1 MKTKSIDAFKES
13 STTMN
18 SLLIMSA
25 QINPRRGVGDLAG
38 NAKYAAEI
46 WKQGDAKGVDLIVM
60 PEQSITGYPLEDL
73 AAQPDILAGSQI
85 IIEHFVEMSK
95 SMKAALLAGAPEYE
109 DGKIYNTMYLIEHG
123 KIIGKVRKHNL
134 PNDDVFD
141 EKRIYTSSDK
151 IAPVEFRGYKLGIM
165 ICEDLW
171 HPEVAFSL
179 AKQGAQ
185 ALIVP
190 NASPWYVGK
199 EHYRIPKVL
208 APRIEETGL
217 PILYVNQVGGMDE
230 LIFDG
235 HSMAMNVDQK
245 IAYTAKGFEEAL
257 DVVELKFDGKIA
269 TFKPST
275 IQPFYEETQ
284 SIWQALVLGTRDYV
298 HKNGFKKVHLGKS
311 GGIDSAVVAAIAVD
325 ALGAENVDLYKLPSQ
340 YTQADSND
348 DADTTA
354 QLLGSKI
361 EEINIWPTYE
371 VATNQLKDHFT
382 SNRDDTTFANLQAR
396 IRGLFLMALS
406 NRNDSLLLS
415 TGNKSEMSVGWATL
429 YGDMNGA
436 FNPIKSVDKE
446 LVYRLARWRNTH
458 MPVNV
463 LGPKGPV
470 IAENTILKQAK
481 AELGPGNNFD
491 EDVLAPYPI
500 LVDTSRRYVEKN
512 QSVNQIKQE
521 TGYADHYIEDT
532 IRRIDIAEFKRR
544 QSCPGLKVNSRDFG
558 KGYRVPITR
567 PDTISMLRDLNLL
580 KPE

>member
-1 MKTKSIDAFKES
+1 MKTKSFDAFKES

-25 QINPRRGVGDLAG
+25 QINPSRGVGDLAG
-38 NAKYAAEI
+38 NAIAHADI
-46 WKQGDAKGVDLIVM
+46 WKQADAQGVDLIVM

-85 IIEHFVEMSK
+85 VLEHLVEMSK
-95 SMKAALLAGAPEYE
+95 SMKAAMLVGAPEYD
-109 DGKIYNTMYLIEHG
+109 DGKVYNTMYLIEHG
-123 KIIGKVRKHNL
+123 TIIGKVRKHDL

-141 EKRIYTSSDK
+141 EKRIYTSNKDISP
-151 IAPVEFRGYKLGIM
+151 IEFRGHKLGIM

-171 HPEVAFSL
+171 HKEVAASL

-199 EHYRIPKVL
+199 EKFRITDVL
-208 APRIEETGL
+208 TPRVQETGL

-235 HSMAMNVDQK
+235 HSLAMNADQQVT
-245 IAYTAKGFEEAL
+245 YTAKGFEQSL
-257 DVVELKFDGKIA
+257 DVVELKFDGKEA
-269 TFKPST
+269 SFKPTT
-275 IQPFYEETQ
+275 IEPFYEETQ

-298 HKNGFKKVHLGKS
+298 KKNGFKKVHLGKS

-325 ALGAENVDLYKLPSQ
+325 ALGPENVNLYKLPSK

-348 DADTTA
+348 DANVTA
-354 QLLGSKI
+354 QFLGAKI

-371 VATNQLKDHFT
+371 VATNELKDHFT

-436 FNPIKSVDKE
+436 FNPIKGVDKL
-446 LVYRLARWRNTH
+446 LVYRLAEWRNNNV
-458 MPVNV
+458 PNNV
-463 LGPKGPV
+463 LGPKGPA
-470 IAENTILKQAK
+470 IAQNTIDKRAK

-491 EDVLAPYPI
+491 EDVLAPYPV
-500 LVDTSRRYVEKN
+500 LVDVSRRYVEKN
-512 QSVNQIKQE
+512 QSVEQIKQE
-521 TGYADHYIEDT
+521 TGYEDPHIEDT
-532 IRRIDIAEFKRR
+532 IRRTDQAEFKRR
-544 QSCPGLKVNSRDFG
+544 QSCPGLKINRRDFG
-558 KGYRVPITR
+558 KGYRMPITR

-580 KPE
+580 KPV